1 MDNRDVIFKGAT
13 RPAMML
19 GVPIVPFIIVTGS
32 HILLAMWSLVLMSTF
47 AAFVILAAGVMNIMV
62 LRYISTQD
70 DQRLSQ
76 YLLRFK
82 NISGR
87 RTSHHWGAHSLSPTD
102 YAKSKQEM

>member
-1 MDNRDVIFKGAT
+1 MDNRDIIFKGAT

-47 AAFVILAAGVMNIMV
+47 GSFVILAAGLMNIMV

-82 NISGR
+82 NIAGR
-87 RTSHHWGAHSLSPTD
+87 RTSHYWGAHSLSPID
-102 YAKSKQEM
+102 YAKSKQEA

>member
-19 GVPIVPFIIVTGS
+19 GVPIVPFILVTGT

-47 AAFVILAAGVMNIMV
+47 GSFVILAAGLMNIMV

-82 NISGR
+82 NIAGR
-87 RTSHHWGAHSLSPTD
+87 RTSHHWGAHSLSPID
-102 YAKSKQEM
+102 YAKRK